1 MFQGTETT
9 SFTSDYRVS
18 EGGNLV
24 AGTLDSISCVGNF
37 LAAPLTSIATACTD
51 RRLITLAPSQSGDFD
66 MKRLALVAAVLA
78 LAACTKKDEAPVD
91 TGAAMAPAPAAM
103 DTGMKMMDS
112 TAMTDT
118 TKKDTTAMAD
128 TTKKTKK

>member
-1 MFQGTETT
+1 
-9 SFTSDYRVS
+9 
-18 EGGNLV
+18 
-24 AGTLDSISCVGNF
+24 
-37 LAAPLTSIATACTD
+37 
-51 RRLITLAPSQSGDFD
+51 

-112 TAMTDT
+112 TAMSDTAKKDSAMKDT
-118 TKKDTTAMAD
+118 TKK
-128 TTKKTKK
+128 